1 MNDAYETMD
10 LLQLRAEC
18 QKRVAEGRTGWHD
31 TKQWI
36 RFGRAVELKAALR
49 ADRAPVAGEKLPEPP
64 PAPSV
69 PAPEAKPAPTQQ
81 WDDNDKPKPTQA
93 PIPTPTGDAG
103 LGALG
108 QLLAGIMEP
117 YLVRQK
123 VDLSALTEKVE
134 QQIASLDERV
144 QKRIDDLRP
153 IEKVI
158 FIDREK
164 GTRKESG
171 TRHKQYAKASS
182 LILSR
187 REGVQ
192 NMYLVGPAGTGKS
205 HMAKDFAED
214 IGARFFLQSCGLGTQ
229 EYHFWGHT
237 DANGNYM
244 QTPTYQA
251 FTCDGPAVLCIDEID
266 ASSPDV
272 GLVLNAITNGDMAC
286 FPHPIGCLHRPKQLY
301 VIATGNTLN
310 GADERYA
317 ARYEMDGALKNR
329 FAVYHWGHDEDLEAA
344 LYGQF
349 PIWTKYVQA
358 CRAEVD
364 KQRIPYVVSS
374 RNIELGQSMLASGD
388 FSKSEVEEIALWAS
402 GSLPVDKQN
411 MVRKSVKD
419 QKQLVWG

>member
-1 MNDAYETMD
+1 MNASEIERMD

-18 QKRVAEGRTGWHD
+18 QKRVAEGRAGWHD
-31 TKQWI
+31 QKQWI
-36 RFGRAVELKAALR
+36 RFGRAVELKAALN
-49 ADRAPVAGEKLPEPP
+49 ADRAPVSGEQIPVPKAELPEAPETKVEPKAEPTGEAPP
-64 PAPSV
+64 PSA
-69 PAPEAKPAPTQQ
+69 
-81 WDDNDKPKPTQA
+81 
-93 PIPTPTGDAG
+93 AG

-108 QLLAGIMEP
+108 ELLAGVIQP
-117 YLVRQK
+117 YLKQQK

-144 QKRIDDLRP
+144 QKRIDELRP

-158 FIDREK
+158 FTDREK
-164 GTRKESG
+164 GTRKVRVGS
-171 TRHKQYAKASS
+171 HKQYGKASS
-182 LILSR
+182 LIMCR

-205 HMAKDFAED
+205 YMAHQFAED
-214 IGARFFLQSCGLGTQ
+214 IGAGFFLQSCGLGTQ

-251 FTCDGPAVLCIDEID
+251 FTHDGPAVLCIDEID

-272 GLVLNAITNGDMAC
+272 GLVLNAITNGDRAC
-286 FPHPIGCLHRPKQLY
+286 FPHPIGCLPRPKQLF

-329 FAVYHWGHDEDLEAA
+329 FAVYQWGHDEDLEAS
-344 LYGQF
+344 LYSAY
-349 PIWTKYVQA
+349 PAWTKYVQA

-374 RNIELGQSMLASGD
+374 RNIELGQSMLESGD
-388 FSKSEVEEIALWAS
+388 WSKAEVEEVALWAS

-411 MVRKSVKD
+411 MVRNAVKQ